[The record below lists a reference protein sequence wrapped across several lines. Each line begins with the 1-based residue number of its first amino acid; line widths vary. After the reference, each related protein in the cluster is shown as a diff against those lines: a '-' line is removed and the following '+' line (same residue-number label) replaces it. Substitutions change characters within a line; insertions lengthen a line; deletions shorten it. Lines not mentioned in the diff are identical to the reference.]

1 MNRPATLL
9 TAVLVLVVA
18 PPAHAATF
26 QEGRLKFTVSGSWVA
41 SGPTIVDCQDRS
53 SGETTV
59 LKPTI
64 TERVTFRSTSAG
76 RVAYKGLVGRSIFFG
91 RIGATPKVKLSVSR
105 GPNPPANCSSSP
117 APDCGSRTLGGVAN
131 PEFEGPLRMGG
142 KVGLGF
148 DFAKSRTSFR
158 FADPFRRCPEPGA
171 GPGWFAAALGN
182 SGDAQGLQAAAIGNP
197 SVKRLYGR
205 RSQTFSGSATKRFKG
220 DPGIGLGPSSATLK
234 MKVTV
239 SRKVTKSQPAFGS

>member
-9 TAVLVLVVA
+9 TAVALLAVA
-18 PPAHAATF
+18 PAAEAATF
-26 QEGRLKFTVSGSWVA
+26 QEGSMKFTVSGSWVT

-53 SGETTV
+53 SGETTT

-117 APDCGSRTLGGVAN
+117 APDCGPKALAGVAN

-142 KVGLGF
+142 KVDLRF
-148 DFAKSRTSFR
+148 DFAKSPKSFR
-158 FADPFRRCPEPGA
+158 FADPFRQCPEA
-171 GPGWFAAALGN
+171 RPGWFAAALGN

-205 RSQTFSGSATKRFKG
+205 RSQTFSGSATQRFKG

-234 MKVTV
+234 MKVKVT
-239 SRKVTKSQPAFGS
+239 RKVTKSQPAFGS